1 MDAGGL
7 KRLRQ
12 RFARGRGADGE
23 VAAAV
28 MPDVAGP
35 GHLAADIDDYG
46 NDGVAGDRA
55 QTLRIVDAVL
65 QAENGCFRPQ
75 ASGERPAGL
84 LGIGRLH
91 ANQHQIGR
99 GERGC
104 VGRGLGGQVSFESLG
119 VEQQAM
125 GIDGVDMRLPADE
138 RHVMPGPQQQSPI
151 VASDR
156 SGADDRDLHAFL
168 PYALP
173 RMSDRADNSRS
184 ICPSVPTL
192 IRR

>member
-7 KRLRQ
+7 QCSRQ

-28 MPDVAGP
+28 MPDMAGP
-35 GHLAADIDDYG
+35 GHLAADIDDDG

-75 ASGERPAGL
+75 VSGQRPAGL
-84 LGIGRLH
+84 FGIGRLH

-99 GERGC
+99 GERRC
-104 VGRGLGGQVSFESLG
+104 IGRGPGGQVAFESLG
-119 VEQQAM
+119 VQQQAV
-125 GIDGVDMRLPADE
+125 GVDGVDMRLPADE
-138 RHVMPGPQQQSPI
+138 RHVMPGPQQQSSI

-156 SGADDRDLHAFL
+156 SGADDRDLHALL
-168 PYALP
+168 PYAFP
-173 RMSDRADNSRS
+173 GF
-184 ICPSVPTL
+184 PTAPTTTGRFA
-192 IRR
+192 RRCRR